1 MRRGTVLQVVNALTP
16 AGGAETVAVNLAL
29 RAPTGWTAQLLCL
42 REEGTCPRAPL
53 EEALEGAGV
62 PTHRIRMQ
70 GLRDVASGLRL
81 AALLR
86 RIRPDVVHAHNRPSD
101 GWTMLWSAAARVPG
115 RLYTR
120 HLTYTDLSPAMRRRY
135 RLAARTAHA
144 VVAVSSAV
152 AGHLAREEGTP
163 ASKIVTI
170 PNGVD
175 LARFD
180 TSSKA
185 LRDRGK
191 AIRDRWRVP
200 PEAPLVGAL
209 CRLSHQKG
217 LDVFLRVAA
226 RVRREAPAT
235 RFAVVG
241 EGEARGDL
249 ERRADALGIAD
260 AVVFPGFQ
268 EPAASLAAFDLFLAT
283 SRYEGLPLTLLEA
296 MAAGRAIVAP
306 RIGAFPEILEEGVT
320 GLMPAP
326 ARWAPAVDSLD
337 PAPFAAAVLRL
348 LADGRF
354 RARMGEAAR
363 KRAEAEHGVETM
375 VARHAALY
383 ESLLGGKGK
392 R

>member
-1 MRRGTVLQVVNALTP
+1 MR
-16 AGGAETVAVNLAL
+16 
-29 RAPTGWTAQLLCL
+29 
-42 REEGTCPRAPL
+42 
-53 EEALEGAGV
+53 
-62 PTHRIRMQ
+62 
-70 GLRDVASGLRL
+70 GLRDVASGLQL

-86 RIRPDVVHAHNRPSD
+86 RLRPDVVHAHNRPSD
-101 GWTMLWSAAARVPG
+101 GWTMFWSAAARVPG

-120 HLTYTDLSPAMRRRY
+120 HLTYTDWSPAMRRRY

-152 AGHLAREEGTP
+152 AGHLAKEEGTP
-163 ASKIVTI
+163 TSKIVPI

-180 TSSKA
+180 TSLKA
-185 LRDRGK
+185 LRDRGS
-191 AIRDRWRVP
+191 AIRARWGIPRK
-200 PEAPLVGAL
+200 APLIGAL

-217 LDVFLRVAA
+217 LDVFLQVAA
-226 RVRREAPAT
+226 RVRRAAPDT

-241 EGEARGDL
+241 EGEARADL
-249 ERRADALGIAD
+249 ERRAGALGIAD
-260 AVVFPGFQ
+260 AVFFPGFE

-296 MAAGRAIVAP
+296 MAAGRAIIAP

-320 GLMPAP
+320 GLLPAP
-326 ARWAPAVDSLD
+326 AQWAPAVDSLD

-348 LADGRF
+348 LAHRRL
-354 RARMGEAAR
+354 RARLGEAAR

-375 VARHAALY
+375 VTRHAALY
-383 ESLLGGKGK
+383 ERLLHGES
-392 R
+392 RR